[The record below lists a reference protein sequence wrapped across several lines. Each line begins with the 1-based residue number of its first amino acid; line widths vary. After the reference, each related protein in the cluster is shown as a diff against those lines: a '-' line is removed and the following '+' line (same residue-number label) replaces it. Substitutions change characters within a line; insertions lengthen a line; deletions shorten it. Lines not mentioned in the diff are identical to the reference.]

1 MGRNLRVAFYDLHDP
16 IARVLL
22 APRAGVLSFIPRRYV
37 LIINQRAGG
46 TWITETLN
54 SHAQLHIAGE
64 FVTFKPAEHRV
75 PHIERFFASAEEC
88 NETRYRACGLR
99 IPYKPFV
106 ESEVMRWLERHAER
120 VGAILVTRWN
130 KLSHLVS
137 HTSTREIQ
145 KATGDIGKAYHC
157 RDHRAC
163 AAHGVEVTIETPTLL
178 KQMREMVDA
187 DTQMRALLNH
197 SKLRWREFVY
207 EDLMTGGF
215 ASMIDFLGADPSSRV
230 KSTLVKRITRLL
242 AETIENFGDVEQII
256 GSRLPYRCFLEL
268 DVSETNATSECVAL
282 RHAAN
287 RTHQVGEVRSSAR
300 RRRSGAR
307 KKGHRRRRRPTRRGQ
322 RRRAPASGPRPRS
335 SAARARWR
343 AAG

>member
-1 MGRNLRVAFYDLHDP
+1 M
-16 IARVLL
+16 
-22 APRAGVLSFIPRRYV
+22 
-37 LIINQRAGG
+37 
-46 TWITETLN
+46 
-54 SHAQLHIAGE
+54 
-64 FVTFKPAEHRV
+64 

-230 KSTLVKRITRLL
+230 K
-242 AETIENFGDVEQII
+242 
-256 GSRLPYRCFLEL
+256 
-268 DVSETNATSECVAL
+268 
-282 RHAAN
+282 
-287 RTHQVGEVRSSAR
+287 
-300 RRRSGAR
+300 
-307 KKGHRRRRRPTRRGQ
+307 
-322 RRRAPASGPRPRS
+322 
-335 SAARARWR
+335 
-343 AAG
+343 